1 MCVLLRQLNQLRTYL
16 DDVRRLRF
24 QAERV
29 GGVVIIRD
37 RLGRAHR
44 RPEPLKQD
52 REMREMREL
61 EN

>member
-1 MCVLLRQLNQLRTYL
+1 MEIKYVRVLRQLRTYL

-37 RLGRAHR
+37 RLRRAHR
-44 RPEPLKQD
+44 RPEPFKH
-52 REMREMREL
+52 
-61 EN
+61 

>member
-1 MCVLLRQLNQLRTYL
+1 MAPCVPQTLLLPMEIKYVRVLRQLRTYL

-37 RLGRAHR
+37 RLRRAHR
-44 RPEPLKQD
+44 RPEPF
-52 REMREMREL
+52 
-61 EN
+61 N